1 MLSFPFA
8 FEYTSVITH
17 YIMSQNTD
25 ATEEQWITLSDET
38 IKNMGYANKSVLIRL
53 IKQNINTCDFRITK
67 VTIKRT
73 DSGSMGYGGTRYK
86 KFITIKP
93 SAYEYLKSK
102 AQSHLSVKEKKKNK
116 LHFLYIIHNPMF
128 LYYGPNVYKV
138 GYSSD
143 VERRV
148 NDSPAFLLEKC
159 TVLYTKQVS
168 SMKDEKNVHA
178 VLKKYRMRPDREF
191 FDCPLELIKQAI
203 DSIV

>member
-17 YIMSQNTD
+17 NIMSQNTD
-25 ATEEQWITLSDET
+25 DTEEQWITLSDET
-38 IKNMGYANKSVLIRL
+38 IKNMGYARKSVVIKI
-53 IKQNINTCDFRITK
+53 IKQNINACDFRITN
-67 VTIKRT
+67 VHVKR
-73 DSGSMGYGGTRYK
+73 SGRGGPQSK
-86 KFITIKP
+86 KYITINP

-138 GYSSD
+138 GYSTD

-159 TVLYTKQVS
+159 TVLYKKQVS
-168 SMKDEKNVHA
+168 SMKDEKKVHA

>member
-1 MLSFPFA
+1 
-8 FEYTSVITH
+8 
-17 YIMSQNTD
+17 MSQTTQVVQNTD
-25 ATEEQWITLSDET
+25 DTAEQWITLNDET
-38 IKNMGYANKSVLIRL
+38 IKNMGYARKSVLIRL
-53 IKQNINTCDFRITK
+53 IKQNINTFDFRITN
-67 VTIKRT
+67 VRVKR
-73 DSGSMGYGGTRYK
+73 SGRGGVQNK
-86 KFITIKP
+86 KYITIKP
-93 SAYEYLKSK
+93 SAYEYLKAK
-102 AQSHLSVKEKKKNK
+102 AQSHLSVKEKNKNK

-191 FDCPLELIKQAI
+191 FDCPLDLIKQAI

>member
-1 MLSFPFA
+1 MAQTTQLV
-8 FEYTSVITH
+8 E
-17 YIMSQNTD
+17 NTD
-25 ATEEQWITLSDET
+25 ATAEQWITLRDET
-38 IKNMGYANKSVLIRL
+38 IKNMGYARKSVVIKL
-53 IKQNINTCDFRITK
+53 IKQNINTCDFCITELCVK
-67 VTIKRT
+67 TTGR
-73 DSGSMGYGGTRYK
+73 GGHNK
-86 KFITIKP
+86 KYITINP

-138 GYSSD
+138 GYSTD

-159 TVLYTKQVS
+159 TVLYKKQVS
-168 SMKDEKNVHA
+168 SMKDEKKVHA